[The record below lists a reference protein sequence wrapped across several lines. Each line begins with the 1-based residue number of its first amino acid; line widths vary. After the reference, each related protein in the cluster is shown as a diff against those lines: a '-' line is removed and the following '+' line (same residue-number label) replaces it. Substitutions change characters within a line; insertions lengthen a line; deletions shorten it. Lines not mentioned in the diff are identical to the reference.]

1 MWPHLYSLKSNLQK
15 FTMGRRP
22 ARCYRYCKN
31 KPYPKSRFNRGVPD
45 AKIRIFDLGNKKA
58 HVMNFPVH
66 VVMVS
71 DEYEQIGSEALE
83 AARISA
89 NKYMAKMCG
98 KDAFHLRIRPHPY
111 HVTRINKMLSCAG
124 ADRLQTGMRGAYGKP
139 NGLVSRINIGDPILS
154 IRTKEA
160 NYDHAY
166 EALRRSKISSQADKR
181 STDLRTG
188 VSPSSPLRSSATTCE
203 RARSSQ
209 TETAAN
215 TRVTRARSPTGR
227 LDRPSKQKKPK
238 CSINRPRFSV

>member
-1 MWPHLYSLKSNLQK
+1 MGDSSLESQVELTD
-15 FTMGRRP
+15 FTNMGRRP

-89 NKYMAKMCG
+89 NKYMAKICG

-139 NGLVSRINIGDPILS
+139 NGLVCRINIGDPILS
-154 IRTKEA
+154 IRTKES
-160 NYDHAY
+160 NYEHAY
-166 EALRRSKISSQADKR
+166 EALRRSKMKFPGRQKIYRSKNWGFTKFTDYMREGKIFPDGNGCQYKGDKGPLADWK
-181 STDLRTG
+181 
-188 VSPSSPLRSSATTCE
+188 
-203 RARSSQ
+203 AR
-209 TETAAN
+209 
-215 TRVTRARSPTGR
+215 
-227 LDRPSKQKKPK
+227 
-238 CSINRPRFSV
+238 